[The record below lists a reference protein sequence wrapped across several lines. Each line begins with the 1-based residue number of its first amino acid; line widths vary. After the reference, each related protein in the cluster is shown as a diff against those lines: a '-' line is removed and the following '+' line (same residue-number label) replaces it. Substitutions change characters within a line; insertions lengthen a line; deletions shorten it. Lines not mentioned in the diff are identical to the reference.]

1 MKIVRLL
8 SLFAA
13 LFAWGLSGLAQAPA
27 AGKGDQKKT
36 YVHALTAA
44 DRVRVVVY
52 QEDDLTSL
60 ARIDARG
67 RINMP
72 LLGEIAIGGMTVVE
86 AQAAIENAYKEGRF
100 LRNPQVTI
108 SVEDY
113 ASREV
118 SISGAVRSPGR
129 YALPVESTFTVVEL
143 VTKAGGIT
151 DIGKGTAV
159 TITRILPDGTRKV
172 FTVDVDSAI
181 KGKRN
186 SKEEDSALMLLPGDN
201 VYVPE
206 RLI

>member
-1 MKIVRLL
+1 MKIARLFFI
-8 SLFAA
+8 FAVILGWSA
-13 LFAWGLSGLAQAPA
+13 NLPAQTGTP
-27 AGKGDQKKT
+27 GKGDQKKN
-36 YVHALTAA
+36 YVHTLSLA

-60 ARIDARG
+60 TRIDARG

-113 ASREV
+113 APREV

-159 TITRILPDGTRKV
+159 TVTRVLPDGSRKV

-181 KGKRN
+181 KGKKS
-186 SKEEDSALMLLPGDN
+186 SKEEDSSLMLLPGDN